1 MLISAEQKRLLG
13 IAKRSIEA
21 GLETGMSW
29 QPDGGQ
35 AVWSPPAASFV
46 TLNSQGRLR
55 GCIGTLEARR
65 PLQEDVAENAFAAAF
80 RDPRFVPLSPQESQD
95 LVLHISVLSTPEP
108 VADCASLADLVAQL
122 KPFEDGLIVTLG
134 QQRATFLP
142 SVWEQLPDR
151 QQFVQQLLRK
161 AGISAW
167 QQGIEC
173 QRYGSVSFEGHWQE
187 IRTVE

>member
-1 MLISAEQKRLLG
+1 
-13 IAKRSIEA
+13 
-21 GLETGMSW
+21 
-29 QPDGGQ
+29 
-35 AVWSPPAASFV
+35 
-46 TLNSQGRLR
+46 
-55 GCIGTLEARR
+55 
-65 PLQEDVAENAFAAAF
+65 LQEDVAENAFAAAF

-108 VADCASLADLVAQL
+108 LADCDSLAELVAQL

-161 AGISAW
+161 AGISGW